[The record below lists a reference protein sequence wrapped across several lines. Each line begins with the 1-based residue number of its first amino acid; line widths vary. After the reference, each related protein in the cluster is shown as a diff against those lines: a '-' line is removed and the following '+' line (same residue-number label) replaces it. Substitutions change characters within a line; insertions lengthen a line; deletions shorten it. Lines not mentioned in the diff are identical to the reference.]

1 VIKKGGIM
9 KNRIITIVIILY
21 ISLAS
26 TVYAKIDWEVINRFK
41 AGMPTLDISTS
52 FDGKYVFVLSPG
64 KVQVFSNKGKLE
76 DSLQV
81 DQTMTNISVVGFDK
95 AGIGNKIVLSSR
107 QTGEIQQITYNFIVS
122 IDTQGS
128 PFSGLAKAPVSL
140 VVFSD
145 FQ

>member
-1 VIKKGGIM
+1 M
-9 KNRIITIVIILY
+9 QNRIIILVIILY

-26 TVYAKIDWEVINRFK
+26 PVQAKIDWEIINSFK
-41 AGMPTLDISTS
+41 AGIPTLDIATS

-95 AGIGNKIVLSSR
+95 ARIGNKIVLSNR
-107 QTGEIQQITYNFIVS
+107 QTGEVQQITYDFTVS
-122 IDTQGS
+122 IDTKGS
-128 PFSGLAKAPVSL
+128 AFLGLAEAPVSL